1 MAKHHRVFIA
11 FAVEDKWARDRLVG
25 QAANQR
31 TPFEWTDM
39 SVKQPWETDWRNR
52 CRTRIKGCDGMIAFV
67 TRNTAQATG
76 QLFEIKTAREE
87 GVPLIGMYATQENRP
102 YSLPAE
108 LQGVTVY
115 DWTWANISAFL
126 NRI

>member
-11 FAVEDKWARDRLVG
+11 FAMEDKWARDRLVG

-52 CRTRIKGCDGMIAFV
+52 CRTRIRGCDGMIAFV
-67 TRNTAQATG
+67 TRNTAIANG
-76 QLFEIKTAREE
+76 QLF
-87 GVPLIGMYATQENRP
+87 
-102 YSLPAE
+102 
-108 LQGVTVY
+108 
-115 DWTWANISAFL
+115 
-126 NRI
+126 

>member
-52 CRTRIKGCDGMIAFV
+52 CRARIKGCDGMIAFV

-76 QLFEIKTAREE
+76 QLFEIRTAREE
-87 GVPLIGMYATQENRP
+87 GIPLIGMYATQDNRP
-102 YSLPAE
+102 YSLPVE
-108 LQGVTVY
+108 LQGVAVY
-115 DWTWANISAFL
+115 DWTWPNISAFL